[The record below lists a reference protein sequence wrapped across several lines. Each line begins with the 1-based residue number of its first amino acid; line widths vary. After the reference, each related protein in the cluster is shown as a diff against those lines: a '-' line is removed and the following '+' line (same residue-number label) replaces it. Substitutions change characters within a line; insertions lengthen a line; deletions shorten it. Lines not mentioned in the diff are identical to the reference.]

1 MKINATLQR
10 ATYPLAIFRQRN
22 FSLLWCSM
30 TSAGMGTQTENLVL
44 GWFVLN
50 LTDSPL
56 LVGLVASA
64 RMALNFMAVLAGAV
78 ADRVPRQRLLATV
91 EFSMALLGLGMLV
104 LIFSGLLEVWHIF
117 ALTAGAGMFRL
128 FQNPAA
134 QSMVADT
141 LTEDRIANGAALT
154 NTGRNMTTVIGPL
167 IGGIL
172 FQKFGPEGAFTFIAA
187 LYFLS
192 GIFALSIGNISRT
205 RRREGES
212 ILRSIVEGVKY
223 AKGQQ
228 VLWAILILAVI
239 INFTGWPLHTSL
251 MPIFARDVLGTG
263 STGLGM
269 LMSAFGVG
277 ALLGSMVWASSRNIK
292 SPGKLLIL
300 AVIFWHLSM
309 VAFSASSS
317 FYLSLAILLV
327 TGASFSSSQVLI
339 LTLVLKTTLPEFR
352 GRILGLRSLSI
363 YSFTFGSM
371 NSGAIAG
378 TWGAPWA
385 ANINAAIGIVLV
397 GILALF
403 TPKLRRA

>member
-1 MKINATLQR
+1 
-10 ATYPLAIFRQRN
+10 
-22 FSLLWCSM
+22 
-30 TSAGMGTQTENLVL
+30 MGTQTENLVL

-371 NSGAIAG
+371 NSGAITG

>member
-1 MKINATLQR
+1 
-10 ATYPLAIFRQRN
+10 
-22 FSLLWCSM
+22 M

>member
-1 MKINATLQR
+1 
-10 ATYPLAIFRQRN
+10 
-22 FSLLWCSM
+22 M
-30 TSAGMGTQTENLVL
+30 TMAGMGSQMENIVL
-44 GWFVLN
+44 GWYVLE

-56 LVGLVASA
+56 LVGLIASA

-78 ADRVPRQRLLATV
+78 ADRLPRQRLLATV
-91 EFSMALLGLGMLV
+91 EWTMALLGVGMLV

-117 ALTAGAGMFRL
+117 AITVAAGLTRL
-128 FQNPAA
+128 FQMPAA

-154 NTGRNMTTVIGPL
+154 NGGRNMTTVIGPL
-167 IGGIL
+167 IGGVL
-172 FQKFGPEGAFTFIAA
+172 FQRFGPEGAFTATA
-187 LYFLS
+187 LLYFTS
-192 GIFALSIGNISRT
+192 GVFAFSIGEIRRN
-205 RRREGES
+205 RRREDES
-212 ILRSIVEGVKY
+212 ILKSILEGLKY

-239 INFTGWPLHTSL
+239 INFTGWPLHTAL

-269 LMSAFGVG
+269 LMSAFGIG
-277 ALLGSMVWASSRNIK
+277 ALLGSIGLASARNIK

-309 VAFSASSS
+309 VAFSSSGT
-317 FYLSLAILLV
+317 FYLSLALLMI
-327 TGASFSSSQVLI
+327 TGASFSSGQVLM
-339 LTLVLKTTLPEFR
+339 LTLILKTTMPEFR
-352 GRILGLRSLSI
+352 GRILGLRSLAI

-371 NSGAIAG
+371 NSGAMAG
-378 TWGAPWA
+378 VWGAPWA

-397 GILALF
+397 GALALF